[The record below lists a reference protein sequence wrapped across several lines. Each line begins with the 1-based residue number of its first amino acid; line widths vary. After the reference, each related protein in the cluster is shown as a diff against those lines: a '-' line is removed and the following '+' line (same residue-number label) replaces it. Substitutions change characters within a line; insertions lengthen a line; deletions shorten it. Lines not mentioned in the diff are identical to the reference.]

1 MAIGTITFT
10 AKQGSGST
18 ILQGKIDWSSVSN
31 GTDANTSTITTKLY
45 ARRTDSFTSTPTSG
59 KNWGGRVQVG
69 SNTAHSFS
77 SLSKSVSVAAS
88 WVLLATYTDVVK
100 HNDDGTCNVTIS
112 GSVTGPSGTS
122 LAGATSSGSKSVTL
136 DRIARQATITGA
148 PNFNDEENPTITYS
162 NPAGDSVSSLEA
174 FLQNEDGTITY
185 AELRSISKTADS
197 YTFNLTNEER
207 TALRKAAANS
217 NTLIVKFALKTII
230 GSTALY
236 SSINKTLTIK
246 NPNPT
251 LNPTA
256 VDSNAAT
263 KALTGDENKFIKY
276 YSNAS
281 FSVGAAAV
289 KESTLKST
297 KVVCG
302 AKSST
307 SASGTLNAV
316 ESGTFTFTATDSRGN
331 TTTKTLTKT
340 LVNYVKLTCNL
351 TAENPTPDG
360 KMYFK
365 VNGNYFNNTFGAVAN
380 TLQVQFRYK
389 ENDGAYGGWIDATAT
404 KSGNTYSAEVN
415 LTGLNYQ
422 SAYTFQARAI
432 DKIST
437 GGVNSAE
444 KRVKSIPVFDWGEN
458 DFQFNVDAFDKN
470 GNKLGTEITAE
481 NQTAVSI
488 SGKELKETG
497 FVTIT
502 PKINTPTMAK
512 IYFKRTYKKL
522 PNVYLSFVSGVPG
535 TNVLGCSYGNLTTT
549 SVDIYVTRINEVPTT
564 INYFVFGEVAE
575 E

>member
-1 MAIGTITFT
+1 MASGTITFT

-18 ILQGKIDWSSVSN
+18 ILQGKIDWSSKSN

-45 ARRTDSFTSTPTSG
+45 ARRTDAFTSTPTTG

-77 SLSKSVSVAAS
+77 SLSKSTSVAAS
-88 WVLLATYTDVVK
+88 WVLFATYTDVVK
-100 HNDDGTCNVTIS
+100 HNDDGTCSVTIS
-112 GSVTGPSGTS
+112 GSVTGASGTS
-122 LAGATSSGSKSVTL
+122 LAGTTSSGSKSVTL
-136 DRIARQATITGA
+136 DKIARQATLTGA
-148 PNFNDEENPTITYS
+148 PNFNDEENPVITYS
-162 NPAGDSVSSLEA
+162 NPAGTAVEA
-174 FLQNEDGTITY
+174 LQACIADENGMAAYVPYRD
-185 AELRSISKTADS
+185 ISKTGTS
-197 YTFNLTNEER
+197 YTFNLTDAER
-207 TALRKAAANS
+207 ETLRKATANS
-217 NTLIVKFALKTII
+217 NTLTIKFYIKTTIA
-230 GSTALY
+230 GTDY
-236 SSINKTLTIK
+236 YNSIAKTLTIK

-256 VDSNAAT
+256 VDANATT

-276 YSNAS
+276 HSNAS
-281 FSVGAAAV
+281 FSVGDAAV
-289 KESTLKST
+289 KNSTIKSR

-340 LVNYVKLTCNL
+340 LINYVKLTCNL

-389 ENDGAYGGWIDATAT
+389 ENDGAYGSWTDATAT

-422 SAYTFQARAI
+422 SSYTFQARAI

-444 KRVKSIPVFDWGEN
+444 KRVKAIPVFDWGEN
-458 DFQFNVDAFDKN
+458 DFKFNVDAFDKN
-470 GNKLGTEITAE
+470 GNKLGTEITTGVRSALC
-481 NQTAVSI
+481 I
-488 SGKELKETG
+488 SGKELKESG
-497 FVTIT
+497 WISIT
-502 PKINTPTMAK
+502 PVANTPTKAK
-512 IYFKRTYKKL
+512 INYKRAYKEI
-522 PNVYLSFVSGVPG
+522 PIITLSCVAGNPEQILGYSLYNH
-535 TNVLGCSYGNLTTT
+535 TNT
-549 SVDIYVTRINEVPTT
+549 SVEIVLTRTNTAATNIY
-564 INYFVFGEVAE
+564 YFIYGEVAE
-575 E
+575 